1 MVLFK
6 STGMALAV
14 TFGLALAGSFY
25 KSGGPPLFAPSLN
38 VQGDDTHNNSGF
50 SVI

>member
-6 STGMALAV
+6 STGMAVAV
-14 TFGLALAGSFY
+14 TFGLTLVGSFC
-25 KSGGPPLFAPSLN
+25 KSDGPPLFAPSLN
-38 VQGDDTHNNSGF
+38 VQGDDTHNYSES